1 MSRPKVSYDLGAGP
15 PWQSLLSGEAMT
27 HAAETIQMWLRA
39 EHPQV
44 LASLVST
51 VNHGGTISVKYFP
64 QSKTRPAAFG
74 YRCLGAVC
82 NDGRTF
88 DLYADTDPLDRIP
101 EAHETSSPGPD
112 SPAVPLAANPQ
123 GDQGVDGS
131 GN

>member
-1 MSRPKVSYDLGAGP
+1 MP
-15 PWQSLLSGEAMT
+15 Q
-27 HAAETIQMWLRA
+27 AAEIIQMWLRA

-51 VNHGGTISVKYFP
+51 VNHGGTISVRFMP
-64 QSKTRPAAFG
+64 QSRSRPAAFG

-88 DLYADTDPLDRIP
+88 DLYADSDPLDRIP

-112 SPAVPLAANPQ
+112 SPAVLPAANPRPE
-123 GDQGVDGS
+123 QGVDGS
-131 GN
+131 AN